1 MGAMSALFSS
11 EGLRRLFTSQNTAL
25 ERRVRSLPVA
35 VERRGPRC
43 AQCGFGTL
51 HLIPADREDGGRLRC
66 DRPGCGLVCDQP
78 TATAAA

>member
-11 EGLRRLFTSQNTAL
+11 EGLRRLFTSQNTML

-51 HLIPADREDGGRLRC
+51 RLIPADRDNGGQMRC
-66 DRPGCGLVCDQP
+66 DRPGCGLVCDP
-78 TATAAA
+78 PETAALA